1 MCTQIRGN
9 GKSRH
14 AAADGVDVPRRGA
27 VTMPATAPYGTWR
40 SPITADRIAEASVGL
55 GQIALDGLDIYWTV
69 LRPSEGGRT
78 AIERRDAAGRVSEVL
93 PAPYSA
99 RTRVHEYG
107 GGAFAVD
114 RGAVW
119 FCNDVDQRIY
129 RQAPGEA
136 PVAVTAE
143 GPRRFAD
150 LIVDAG
156 RRRIIAVSEDHG
168 SGGREPVNTLVAVAA
183 DGGIETLAGGA
194 DFYAAPRLSPDGRQ
208 LAWLS
213 WNHPNMP
220 WDGCALTVAALDAGG
235 RAVDRAVVAGGATEA
250 LFQPEWSPDGTLFFV
265 SDRSGWWNIYRW
277 SGGTVRP
284 VCPMPMELGLPQWQF
299 NIRTYGF
306 MSPSRILAVGQVDGI
321 AKLMAI
327 DVAADTLE
335 TVVVPFVEIQA
346 LVVRPERAVF
356 VGGALRDA
364 PVVAELDPSTRA
376 VRTLRRSS
384 DLQVEPGHVSAPQ
397 GVSYESAGGR
407 IAHAFYYAPRNDGF
421 MPADGELPPLIV
433 KSHGGPTG
441 QSGCGFNLKTQ
452 FWTSRGFAVLDVN
465 YGGSTGYG
473 RDYRRLLAGQCGV
486 VDVEDCSAGARWLAA
501 QGLADPDRLAIT
513 GGSAG
518 GYTTL
523 CALTFGDVFSAGA
536 SHYGIGDLEA
546 LARDTHKFEARYL
559 DSLVGPW
566 PEARDIYVARSPI
579 HHADRLDCP
588 VIFFQGTEDKIVPP
602 NQAEAMVAALRDKGI
617 PVAYIL
623 FEGEGHGFRRAANIK
638 RALEAELYFY
648 GRVFG
653 FSPAG
658 ITETV
663 AIDNLA

>member
-1 MCTQIRGN
+1 
-9 GKSRH
+9 
-14 AAADGVDVPRRGA
+14 
-27 VTMPATAPYGTWR
+27 MPVTAPYGTWR

-55 GQIALDGLDIYWTV
+55 GQIALDGPDIYWTV

-78 AIERRDAAGRVSEVL
+78 VIERCDAAGRVSDVL
-93 PAPYSA
+93 AVPYSA

-107 GGAFAVD
+107 GGAFTVD
-114 RGAVW
+114 RGTVW
-119 FCNDVDQRIY
+119 FCNDADQRVY
-129 RQAPGEA
+129 RQARSEA

-143 GPRRFAD
+143 GPKRFAD

-156 RRRIIAVSEDHG
+156 RQRIVAVCEDHG
-168 SGGREPVNTLVAVAA
+168 AGGKEPVNTLVAIAA
-183 DGGIETLAGGA
+183 DGGTVTLAAGA

-220 WDGCALTVAALDAGG
+220 WDGCTLTVATLDGKGRAADMAVIAGG
-235 RAVDRAVVAGGATEA
+235 EAEA

-265 SDRSGWWNIYRW
+265 SDRSGWWNLYCRR
-277 SGGTVRP
+277 GADVRP
-284 VCPMPMELGLPQWQF
+284 VCAMPVELGQPQWLF
-299 NIRTYGF
+299 NMRTYGF
-306 MSPSRILAVGQVDGI
+306 FSPSRLLAVGQVDGI
-321 AKLMAI
+321 AKLMEI
-327 DVAADTLE
+327 DLAADTFE
-335 TVVVPFVEIQA
+335 TMAVPFVEFQG

-364 PVVAELDPSTRA
+364 PVIASLDPATRA

-384 DLQVEPGHVSAPQ
+384 DLRPDPGQVSMPC
-397 GVSYESAGGR
+397 GVSYESADGR
-407 IAHAFYYAPRNDGF
+407 IAHAFYYPPRNDDF
-421 MPADGELPPLIV
+421 LPADGELPPLIV

-441 QSGCGFNLKTQ
+441 QSSCAFNLKTQ

-473 RDYRRLLAGQCGV
+473 RDYRRLLAGQWGV
-486 VDVEDCSAGARWLAA
+486 VDVEDCTAGARWLAA
-501 QGLADPDRLAIT
+501 QGLADSERLAIT

-523 CALTFGDVFSAGA
+523 CALTFSDVFSAGA

-546 LARDTHKFEARYL
+546 LARDTHKFESRYL

-566 PEARDIYVARSPI
+566 PAARDRYVARSPI
-579 HHADRLDCP
+579 HHADCLDCP
-588 VIFFQGTEDKIVPP
+588 VIFFQGTEDKVVPP
-602 NQAEAMVAALRDKGI
+602 NQAEAMVASLREKGI

-623 FEGEGHGFRRAANIK
+623 FEGEGHGFRRAENIK

-663 AIDNLA
+663 DIDNLT